1 MVNIT
6 SSPSCRLAAASG
18 YCFERDSTNS
28 LSLLIPA
35 VASSLNAAFMLMVT
49 YSPISAGRHP
59 LHVPDLVIT
68 TSPHRIDLTVNLVN
82 PGAKSL
88 RSVNHEQS
96 SDAGR
101 NPALHK
107 AFRQLARVRFIYNG
121 VVCFRMVCSSLMRF
135 ISNPILPELDGVK
148 PPASLTFP
156 NSWDILRE
164 DGESYGASC

>member
-1 MVNIT
+1 MYHFYFKPF
-6 SSPSCRLAAASG
+6 SSECQ
-18 YCFERDSTNS
+18 CF
-28 LSLLIPA
+28 LLIPA

-49 YSPISAGRHP
+49 YSPIAAERYP
-59 LHVPDLVIT
+59 LYVPDLVIT
-68 TSPHRIDLTVNLVN
+68 TSPHRIALAVNRVN
-82 PGAKSL
+82 PGEKSL

-101 NPALHK
+101 NPALLCK